1 MTKNMAADSQGKAN
15 PSPVNPGKSPAISA
29 DPAQQAA
36 IHHGEGPCAVVAGP
50 GSGKTYVLVERI
62 HYLIDTLK
70 VDPSTI
76 LVMTFSRAAAL
87 EMRNRFIAREHN
99 TASASGSGDVIFGT
113 FHSVFYRILQ
123 ESSGERLRI
132 VRQDEK
138 YGYLRHLCEIRPDF
152 SENTDL
158 EKPFPEEP
166 VTQYAQNPNAH
177 FTRKPSFFSEK
188 NTQYFRKS
196 EESDSRFRLPERIT
210 AEELQLLVSRYKNGL
225 PCGQPWLPSLIRDYD
240 QYLRSRSCLDFD
252 DMILKCRD
260 LLRAR
265 PDIRSLWSSRFQWI
279 LVDEFQ
285 DVSPSQYEALLLIAS
300 PRFNLFIV
308 GDDDQSIYGFRGADP
323 LTMRRFL
330 EDFGLEGPANQKKG
344 SIEGPANQKKGNLGE
359 SADQKKKGPE
369 GPANQKKRYPEG
381 PADQKKGNLGGSAN
395 QKKKCPE
402 GPEDTKEGGPE
413 KIYLTTNYRCGR
425 SVLRSA
431 ASLIRE
437 NGNRIAKSYR
447 AGSSEP
453 GCFSCKP
460 FTDREA
466 EYDYIAGELLRMS
479 PEELGQTG
487 VIFRTHAA
495 ARRFFPVLQ
504 KKEIP
509 FSADGKGPVRK
520 IMTEKSRILRDLAS
534 YYRAAAGI
542 SESRAARKDLL
553 RIMNCPERF
562 LSGSF
567 ILSDYTGREQLLS
580 NAGYERQTIAEFADD
595 LETLN
600 TLSPGYSF
608 RYLMNSVGYRAYAN
622 QTYPGK
628 CAILEELTASSA
640 LFKNN
645 AAWLTHLEKL
655 LCEEEGG
662 TKEEAEEKAP
672 GFSGGKVRPR
682 QDENT
687 RVHILTMHACKG
699 LEYDT
704 VYIPDLNEGNIPAK
718 QAWTRDQIEEE
729 RRLLYVA
736 ITRARKTLT
745 ITYLEGNP
753 DMPAAPSRF
762 LRPLTAANAFS
773 RV

>member
-1 MTKNMAADSQGKAN
+1 MEYEGKNVYHGDIPQFHIGLLIRVNKYRKRFPVTMQAGRRFAMTKNMAADSQGKAN
-15 PSPVNPGKSPAISA
+15 PSPGTPGKSPAISA

-166 VTQYAQNPNAH
+166 VTQYAQNQNVH

-188 NTQYFRKS
+188 HTQYSRKS

-330 EDFGLEGPANQKKG
+330 EDFGLEG
-344 SIEGPANQKKGNLGE
+344 
-359 SADQKKKGPE
+359 SADQKKKG
-369 GPANQKKRYPEG
+369 
-381 PADQKKGNLGGSAN
+381 
-395 QKKKCPE
+395 PE

-487 VIFRTHAA
+487 IIFRTHAA

-504 KKEIP
+504 EKEIP

-672 GFSGGKVRPR
+672 GFSGGKGRPR

-762 LRPLTAANAFS
+762 LRPLTAANTFS
-773 RV
+773 WV